1 MLFNRG
7 QMYKPYAEFKFNG
20 KSIPDDLKRYV
31 TNIEIEESDYETD
44 MAKVTVLDNDFKF
57 SNYVKLLIDQKAEVY
72 IGFQGKKIVEVV
84 GKVSTIEGDFADDG
98 SNTLIITV
106 LDNTVYFTNTKRTR
120 KWKDKRASD
129 IAIEIAKSYGFK
141 YSIPQTS
148 TVYDEYTQDDE
159 TDGELLQK
167 LAEDEG
173 LIFYWIAKENK
184 LYFGEC
190 IKSPQNQGT
199 LYYKMKDTD
208 IISFQPQLVTKDSPN
223 LVEVSAGEVSA
234 STGKTYRT
242 ELKAKV
248 DTSSHQYSSQGTS
261 GTPTVNERRR

>member
-1 MLFNRG
+1 MLFDRG

-20 KSIPDDLKRYV
+20 VSIPDDLKRYISD
-31 TNIEIEESDYETD
+31 IEIEESDYEAD

-57 SNYVKLLIDQKAEVY
+57 SNYVKLLQDQKAEVY
-72 IGFQGKKIVEVV
+72 IGYQGRKIVEVI
-84 GKVSTIEGDFADDG
+84 GKVSTIEGDFSEDG
-98 SNTLIITV
+98 ANTLVITI
-106 LDNTVYFTNTKRTR
+106 LDKTVYLTSVKRTR

-129 IAIEIAKSYGFK
+129 IAIEIAKSYGFS

-148 TVYDEYTQDDE
+148 TVYEEYTQDDE

-173 LIFYWIAKENK
+173 LVFYWIVRENK

-199 LYYKMKDTD
+199 LHYKMGDTD
-208 IISFQPQLVTKDSPN
+208 ILSFQPQLVTKDSPN
-223 LVEVSAGEVSA
+223 LIEVSAGEVST
-234 STGKTYRT
+234 STGQTYRT
-242 ELKAKV
+242 ELKAKI
-248 DTSSHQYSSQGTS
+248 DSTSHQNTTQSSS
-261 GTPTVNERRR
+261 GVPTVNERR